1 MIDERVEVVIEE
13 YNPEWARAFVAI
25 RDFLNSSSVLTL
37 MRIEHVG
44 STSVVGLP
52 AKPIIDIDI
61 MVKEAEMSDAFNAIC
76 SLGYRHLGDLG
87 IIGREA
93 FRLEG
98 REEFMRHNLYLCTE
112 DSLAAKNH
120 LNWRD
125 ALRASAELCTEYA
138 TLKRSLAERFPHDM
152 DGYCAC
158 KTEFITNGL
167 SRFLSAS
174 EIALIRE
181 QNL

>member
-1 MIDERVEVVIEE
+1 MAKAKVEVVIEE
-13 YNPEWARAFVAI
+13 YNSEWAREFVKI
-25 RDFLNSSSVLTL
+25 RDYLSSSPVLMS

-61 MVKEAEMSDAFNAIC
+61 MVKESEMAESFNAIC

-125 ALRASAELCTEYA
+125 SLRASPDLCTEYA
-138 TLKRSLAERFPHDM
+138 TLKRSLAERFAHDV
-152 DGYCAC
+152 DGYCSG

-174 EIALIRE
+174 EIVKIRE